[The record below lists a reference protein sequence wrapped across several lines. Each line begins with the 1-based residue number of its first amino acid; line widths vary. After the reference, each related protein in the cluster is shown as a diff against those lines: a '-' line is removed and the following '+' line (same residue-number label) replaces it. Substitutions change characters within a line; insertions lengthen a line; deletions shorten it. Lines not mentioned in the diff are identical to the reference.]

1 MGSSQAS
8 WVATLLIMPSLAACN
23 FSVSNVF
30 GNSMVLQRAPQCAV
44 VWGFGTEGVAIQ
56 TCFLGQ
62 ILNTTVNAEGIW
74 KQKLPATAGGSR
86 PYNISF
92 ESSDGSSASLS
103 DVLFGGK

>member
-23 FSVSNVF
+23 FSVSYVF
-30 GNSMVLQRAPQCAV
+30 GNSMVMLRAPQSAV
-44 VWGFGTEGVAIQ
+44 VWGFGTVGVAIQ
-56 TCFLGQ
+56 TRFLGQ

-74 KQKLPATAGGSR
+74 KQHLPATAGGG